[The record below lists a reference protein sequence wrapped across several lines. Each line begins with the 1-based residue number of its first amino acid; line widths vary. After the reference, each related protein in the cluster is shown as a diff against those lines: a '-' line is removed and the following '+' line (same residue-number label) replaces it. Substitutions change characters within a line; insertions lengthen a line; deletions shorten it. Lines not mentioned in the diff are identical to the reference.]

1 MNKPIINISDIDIT
15 NNEFLLVW
23 SYFGLRP
30 NKVALYDTYNLKKV
44 QEIIDL
50 NYIIEER
57 NEIRE
62 ISPEEDLDS
71 INLKCFLK
79 ISDTIFMSY
88 TIMDELSEDSYING
102 ITIYYKNTYEEISEL
117 ISKIRNC
124 FISISE
130 SSVEDLHRFN
140 FLTLGQNGIAL
151 ERYDPKPLDIDNLEL
166 YYNEEVLVSIPKIIE
181 DININTSG
189 LHIIYGERGCGKTSL
204 INYLC
209 LNTNKLIVQIPLNAV
224 DSSINNP
231 EFINQLKKWS
241 NSILVIEDVD
251 TLFDSIYKNSSSFVN
266 NILSIIDGFLAHE
279 LNINIIISFN
289 NEKEEDLDEILKESS
304 KNIINVDKLK
314 SEKVSSLS
322 KYLKIKKYPKIDQ
335 KLKNVINN
343 KVNKQDTQT
352 VGF

>member
-23 SYFGLRP
+23 SYFCSRP
-30 NKVALYDTYNLKKV
+30 NKVALYDTYNLKQV
-44 QEIIDL
+44 QEIIES
-50 NYIIEER
+50 NYIVEER

-79 ISDTIFMSY
+79 ISDTIFISY

-102 ITIYYKNTYEEISEL
+102 ITIYYKNNYDEVAEL
-117 ISKIRNC
+117 ISKIRDC
-124 FISISE
+124 FISIADST
-130 SSVEDLHRFN
+130 VEDLHRFN
-140 FLTLGQNGIAL
+140 FITLGQSGIAL
-151 ERYDPKPLDIDNLEL
+151 DRYDPKSIDIDNIDL
-166 YYNEEVLVSIPKIIE
+166 YYNDDVLENIPKIIE
-181 DININTSG
+181 DINSNKPG

-204 INYLC
+204 INYFC
-209 LNTNKLIVQIPLNAV
+209 LNTDKLIIQIPFNAI

-231 EFINQLKKWS
+231 EFINHLKRWS
-241 NSILVIEDVD
+241 NSILVIEDLEP
-251 TLFDSIYKNSSSFVN
+251 LFDSIYKNSSSFVN
-266 NILSIIDGFLAHE
+266 NILSITEGFLAHD

-289 NEKEEDLDEILKESS
+289 NELEEDIDETLKENS
-304 KNIINVDKLK
+304 KNILNIDRLK
-314 SEKVSSLS
+314 SEKVGSLS
-322 KYLKIKKYPKIDQ
+322 KYLKIKKYPKVDQ

-343 KVNKQDTQT
+343 KVDKKDTQV